1 MAPPPEASGTR
12 RARTRVTRVAMSD
25 LNVTAP
31 PFAPPDSNRVD
42 VPARD
47 NHVAPHPPTPTRDIE
62 GVRGD
67 DDSRIRRP
75 GAGHHRRRGDARG
88 EGELRA
94 GPRAL
99 PAAHVHARAGGAAR
113 TPARAGGSGRREE
126 KGAAGREFEFN
137 GGAVREAARRR
148 RHRAA
153 AAAAAATD
161 ADDARVDG
169 RRVPHALPRATHR
182 EQVQLGRRRRGKFIS
197 ILVRSIRLT
206 TSCLLTGR
214 AAALRPRR
222 RIPRSLPVFHA
233 ARSGGRAWNTNRRH
247 HRPRAHRCGVTREL
261 LRRRGR
267 TEGAHPRLLS
277 RLVSRPRRRRRGA
290 RRRSER
296 LRRNS
301 LDAWSPP

>member
-1 MAPPPEASGTR
+1 MSHLSSPLDLEILGRAATRSSRLKKNFSGQSGFVGAAVAPPPEAPGTQC
-12 RARTRVTRVAMSD
+12 ARTRVTRVAMSD

-99 PAAHVHARAGGAAR
+99 PAAHVHARAGGAAG

-137 GGAVREAARRR
+137 AGAVREAARRR

-153 AAAAAATD
+153 AAAAAAT
-161 ADDARVDG
+161 
-169 RRVPHALPRATHR
+169 
-182 EQVQLGRRRRGKFIS
+182 RRRR
-197 ILVRSIRLT
+197 
-206 TSCLLTGR
+206 
-214 AAALRPRR
+214 RPRR
-222 RIPRSLPVFHA
+222 RA
-233 ARSGGRAWNTNRRH
+233 ASP
-247 HRPRAHRCGVTREL
+247 PRAPPCDAPRASSAGPKTTR
-261 LRRRGR
+261 
-267 TEGAHPRLLS
+267 
-277 RLVSRPRRRRRGA
+277 
-290 RRRSER
+290 
-296 LRRNS
+296 
-301 LDAWSPP
+301 

>member
-1 MAPPPEASGTR
+1 
-12 RARTRVTRVAMSD
+12 MSD

-67 DDSRIRRP
+67 DDSRTSRLDPALATTVDAATRAAKENYELVRVLCQLLTSTRAQVARLERRL
-75 GAGHHRRRGDARG
+75 AQV
-88 EGELRA
+88 E
-94 GPRAL
+94 
-99 PAAHVHARAGGAAR
+99 AGGAKRKA
-113 TPARAGGSGRREE
+113 PPGESSSSAQGRSE
-126 KGAAGREFEFN
+126 KPPVVVVIAPP
-137 GGAVREAARRR
+137 RRR
-148 RHRAA
+148 RRRP
-153 AAAAAATD
+153 TD

-197 ILVRSIRLT
+197 ILVRSIRLM

-247 HRPRAHRCGVTREL
+247 HRARAHRCGVTREL

-267 TEGAHPRLLS
+267 TEGADPRLLS